1 VTYTITVAG
10 IPVEIISDV
19 NISRSS
25 SDLITSCSFSV
36 SASIVDLCRLGSRV
50 IVKVPTKTV
59 FIGVIFDY
67 QIQYQGCT
75 PILNVNCA
83 DFAYM
88 LSHADVCAD
97 FASIGDGYLYQNLY
111 FNGDSMV
118 GDAIEYLL
126 AGSGISADRVGA
138 RNIECPYYQTGTGQ
152 TRYSVIQG
160 LCSLKNCMFWL
171 EFDGDLT
178 VAMCE
183 SVPILM
189 SQDRYSLPVTV
200 SDSSHLVEACSI
212 ESVPEMNCTRVIV
225 YELWT

>member
-1 VTYTITVAG
+1 MTYTITVAG

-83 DFAYM
+83 DFAYR

-97 FASIGDGYLYQNLY
+97 FASIGDDSLYQTLY
-111 FNGDSMV
+111 FNGNSML

-126 AGSGISADRVGA
+126 TGSGISAERVGA
-138 RNIECPYYQTGTGQ
+138 REIECPYYETSPGQ
-152 TRYSVIQG
+152 TRYSVIQD
-160 LCSLKNCMFWL
+160 LCSLTNCLFWL
-171 EFDGDLT
+171 EFDGDVT
-178 VAMCE
+178 VAICE
-183 SVPILM
+183 SVPVLT
-189 SQDRYSLPVTV
+189 SQDRYSLPVAV

-212 ESVPEMNCTRVIV
+212 ESVPEMNCTRVVV
-225 YELWT
+225 YDGDT